1 MDGEDEQLSSK
12 ISEQP
17 QPKHDFWDNI
27 YTSEPR
33 NYAVT
38 VYSLGLIIVIGVVTG
53 YLVQIV
59 RLPSLLGMLLTGILL
74 RNFAGSIIT
83 TNVIKEWSVVL
94 RRTAFIVILLR
105 GGLSLDANAIRRLK
119 GACLRLSVIPCTVEI
134 ISVTLASKIIF
145 GMDVFF
151 GIALGAVLA
160 AVSPAVVIPALLDAS
175 KGGYGVRAG
184 VPSLV
189 IAAASLDDVYAITI
203 FSLILSLTF
212 PSSGA
217 SPLLTILGAPAEV
230 FCGVFFGSVMGF
242 LLHFIPRKDV
252 QNLHLV
258 RLALL
263 FTFSLAFLLGTT
275 KLRVDG
281 AGAIGVLVAAF
292 VAGHAW
298 KKEGE
303 LPEEDY
309 LAIMWHHFFQPL
321 LFGLI
326 GLELSFEMISLRTM
340 LLGVVVLTIGL
351 IFRFIASFFAVFGS
365 GLAMRERL
373 FVAVAW
379 LPKATVQAALA
390 PIVLETAQS
399 RSSSSPYYIQNGI
412 FILTMAIL
420 SILITAP
427 LGALAIRL
435 ATPVLLKNDKKSAER
450 LQTNDVLL
458 MYKLVCAVQNYS
470 WGKPGSCST
479 VAALVKQGHHR
490 DYVDDEKP
498 YAEFWMG
505 VHPNG
510 PAKIAETSEDLS
522 NRIKNHPEIVADHEE
537 GTLQFLFKVLSVDKA
552 LSVQSHP
559 TKEEAI
565 ALHAKDPLHYPDP
578 NHKPEM
584 AIALTDFE
592 LLCGFRPAKEIY
604 ENLKGAPEVLHLVGD
619 AVQLKDLLGNESTA
633 KIALKKIFT
642 KIWSSASEDIA
653 EAVQK
658 FVSRIKQEPQN
669 KTTDLV
675 IRLDGEFPG
684 GDVGVFAPILLNHFT
699 LKPGQA
705 TFLGPNQPHA
715 YLLGDCVECMACSD
729 NTIRAGLTP
738 KFKDIKTL
746 CANLTYAMSG
756 PPIFPSKVVG
766 PGIELYAPPV
776 PEFAVQAVKA
786 NATHFTNEKASS
798 IVVVVTGTAHFK
810 AGSIKMD
817 VQRGDVVFFC
827 ATTHDVEIMN
837 ASKDFVC
844 YRAFTPRR

>member
-1 MDGEDEQLSSK
+1 
-12 ISEQP
+12 
-17 QPKHDFWDNI
+17 
-27 YTSEPR
+27 
-33 NYAVT
+33 
-38 VYSLGLIIVIGVVTG
+38 
-53 YLVQIV
+53 
-59 RLPSLLGMLLTGILL
+59 MLLTGILL

-83 TNVIKEWSVVL
+83 INVIKEWSVVL

-212 PSSGA
+212 PSSG
-217 SPLLTILGAPAEV
+217 
-230 FCGVFFGSVMGF
+230 F

-298 KKEGE
+298 KKKGE

-450 LQTNDVLL
+450 LQTND
-458 MYKLVCAVQNYS
+458 
-470 WGKPGSCST
+470 
-479 VAALVKQGHHR
+479 
-490 DYVDDEKP
+490 
-498 YAEFWMG
+498 
-505 VHPNG
+505 
-510 PAKIAETSEDLS
+510 
-522 NRIKNHPEIVADHEE
+522 
-537 GTLQFLFKVLSVDKA
+537 
-552 LSVQSHP
+552 
-559 TKEEAI
+559 
-565 ALHAKDPLHYPDP
+565 
-578 NHKPEM
+578 
-584 AIALTDFE
+584 
-592 LLCGFRPAKEIY
+592 
-604 ENLKGAPEVLHLVGD
+604 GD
-619 AVQLKDLLGNESTA
+619 
-633 KIALKKIFT
+633 
-642 KIWSSASEDIA
+642 
-653 EAVQK
+653 
-658 FVSRIKQEPQN
+658 
-669 KTTDLV
+669 
-675 IRLDGEFPG
+675 
-684 GDVGVFAPILLNHFT
+684 
-699 LKPGQA
+699 
-705 TFLGPNQPHA
+705 
-715 YLLGDCVECMACSD
+715 
-729 NTIRAGLTP
+729 
-738 KFKDIKTL
+738 
-746 CANLTYAMSG
+746 
-756 PPIFPSKVVG
+756 
-766 PGIELYAPPV
+766 IEL
-776 PEFAVQAVKA
+776 
-786 NATHFTNEKASS
+786 
-798 IVVVVTGTAHFK
+798 
-810 AGSIKMD
+810 M
-817 VQRGDVVFFC
+817 
-827 ATTHDVEIMN
+827 
-837 ASKDFVC
+837 SK
-844 YRAFTPRR
+844 